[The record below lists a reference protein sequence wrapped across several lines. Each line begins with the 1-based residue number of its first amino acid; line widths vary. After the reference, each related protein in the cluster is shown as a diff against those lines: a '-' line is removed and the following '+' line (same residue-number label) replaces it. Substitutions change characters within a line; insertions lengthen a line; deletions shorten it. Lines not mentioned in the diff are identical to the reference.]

1 MKEELKTKKKKISK
15 RKKEESENTGHHQL
29 SITTFFKCKKR
40 EGNIRMC
47 DPSYKLTLDP
57 PDLGS
62 KTWETS
68 VSGSGRQNQVIEDP
82 DEDCYMINPSAFQ
95 RSAEQTRTVCST
107 LSGSTKIDAPTRVR
121 RKLFPSMH

>member
-1 MKEELKTKKKKISK
+1 
-15 RKKEESENTGHHQL
+15 
-29 SITTFFKCKKR
+29 
-40 EGNIRMC
+40 MC